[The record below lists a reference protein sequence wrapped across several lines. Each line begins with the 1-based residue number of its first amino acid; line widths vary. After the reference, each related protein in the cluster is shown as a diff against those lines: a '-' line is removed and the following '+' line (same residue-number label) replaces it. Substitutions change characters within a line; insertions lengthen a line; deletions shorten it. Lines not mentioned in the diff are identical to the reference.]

1 MDVNLVGNNANLITK
16 VYNTDTTYQ
25 YNTNNSN
32 LENKI
37 DTLETAETKK
47 SETEDN
53 EESKEKKD
61 VYDKKELDK
70 ALKKLNK
77 FLEDDRTHAEYS
89 VHKDLGTIMIK
100 VIDEDTNK
108 VILEVPPKKIL
119 DMVASMCKE
128 FGLIDKKA

>member
-1 MDVNLVGNNANLITK
+1 MDVNLIRNNINPITQVYKTDTANQNNENNNDM
-16 VYNTDTTYQ
+16 NTD
-25 YNTNNSN
+25 
-32 LENKI
+32 NKI
-37 DTLETAETKK
+37 ETIDAKK
-47 SETEDN
+47 KEVKDN
-53 EESKEKKD
+53 KEGKD
-61 VYDKKELDK
+61 NKNQYDKKDLDK

-77 FLEDDRTHAEYS
+77 FLEDDNTRAEYS

-128 FGLIDKKA
+128 VGILDKKA

>member
-1 MDVNLVGNNANLITK
+1 MDVNLVGNNSNLITK

-25 YNTNNSN
+25 YSGNNINSD
-32 LENKI
+32 NKI
-37 DTLETAETKK
+37 ETAETAGAKK
-47 SETEDN
+47 SEAEDN
-53 EESKEKKD
+53 KQNKEKKD
-61 VYDKKELDK
+61 EFDKKELDK

-119 DMVASMCKE
+119 DMVASMCRE
-128 FGLIDKKA
+128 FGLLDKKA

>member
-1 MDVNLVGNNANLITK
+1 MDVNLVGNNTNPITK
-16 VYNTDTTYQ
+16 AYGSDAAYQ
-25 YNTNNSN
+25 YNINNIDS
-32 LENKI
+32 ENKI
-37 DTLETAETKK
+37 ETAETKK
-47 SETEDN
+47 SENEDSKEN
-53 EESKEKKD
+53 KEKKD
-61 VYDKKELDK
+61 LYDKKELDK

-89 VHKDLGTIMIK
+89 VHKDLKTIMIK